1 MLPLVLSG
9 GVIPEQSRNML
20 ESIQMN
26 LVGAI
31 NFTDYERLL
40 NQRTVNFELEEFYN
54 NLTTIATLQ
63 SNMVRNNATV

>member
-40 NQRTVNFELEEFYN
+40 NQRTVNFDIEEVYN

>member
-31 NFTDYERLL
+31 NFIDYERLL
-40 NQRTVNFELEEFYN
+40 NQRTVNFDIEELYN

>member
-9 GVIPEQSRNML
+9 GVIPGQSRNML

-31 NFTDYERLL
+31 NFTDYEML
-40 NQRTVNFELEEFYN
+40 NQRTVNFDIDELYN
-54 NLTTIATLQ
+54 NLTRIAVLQ
-63 SNMVRNNATV
+63 LNMVMI